1 MQLFIFSCH
10 AKQLASESMGEVIDF
25 SPQLSSL
32 SFISRSYQLWTILNH
47 EFIPSERFCIQIHS
61 ISHRIV
67 RFIVSKHNSI
77 FKRHW
82 HSQRNLNEGLWNVSE
97 LGGKGGEGIIDAAG
111 VRMWGTIDFKEES
124 RDLTVLNFSC
134 IRISSYWPEAISK
147 LLLFSLI
154 AADKKSWTNVFER
167 RNHWALAYPC
177 SCFSRLVGAACFVS
191 CPNSAMNMQIL
202 MFMKIQYKVMKFA

>member
-10 AKQLASESMGEVIDF
+10 AKQLASESIGEVIDF

-47 EFIPSERFCIQIHS
+47 GFIPSERFCIQIHS

-67 RFIVSKHNSI
+67 RFIVSKHNFI

-82 HSQRNLNEGLWNVSE
+82 HSQRNLNKGFRNWGED
-97 LGGKGGEGIIDAAG
+97 GKGIIDAAG

-124 RDLTVLNFSC
+124 RDLTVFMYLELVLIGPKPSRNCFSTPWLPLTKSPGQMSF
-134 IRISSYWPEAISK
+134 RARVFLAWSE
-147 LLLFSLI
+147 LRVLFFSL
-154 AADKKSWTNVFER
+154 S
-167 RNHWALAYPC
+167 
-177 SCFSRLVGAACFVS
+177 
-191 CPNSAMNMQIL
+191 SAEQRHEYANL